1 MKKIFVQYAVLASV
15 ALLVTACQ
23 TSTASDSTATS
34 QPGSKDIAA
43 CEQNTRAFLASD
55 YCGDKS
61 VPVQYMT
68 REFARLWLWACNPPP
83 GNTNYWGAQPILETQ
98 DMDPVLLGLG
108 PGFAQGSSIHV
119 PVRYQHH
126 QYAGASNG
134 PKRFFEKTFVFQS
147 VDGQWRISD
156 ILSSGD
162 LFYNGSEVAR
172 LSKDY
177 GKPW

>member
-1 MKKIFVQYAVLASV
+1 MKNIFVQYAVLASV

-55 YCGDKS
+55 YTGDNS

-83 GNTNYWGAQPILETQ
+83 GNTNYWGADPILETQ
-98 DMDPVLLGLG
+98 DMEPTLTSFG
-108 PGFAQGSSIHV
+108 PGFAKAATIRV
-119 PVRYQHH
+119 PVVYQH
-126 QYAGASNG
+126 QGQQ
-134 PKRFFEKTFVFQS
+134 PFTKTFVLTKAN
-147 VDGQWRISD
+147 GKWRISD
-156 ILSSGD
+156 IITSG
-162 LFYNGSEVAR
+162 LNASNESEVAKI
-172 LSKDY
+172 SKDY
-177 GKPW
+177 GKLW